1 MATPLSVEQAREIAL
16 FPDRW
21 SQFFR
26 TINGKEFSLAER
38 PYLIE
43 IYRHFGPA
51 KKNDSAKIILLK
63 CSRKVEKTE
72 TICNLLLYSL
82 LNIPY
87 FNAVYTAPRQPQVTR
102 FVEERFNGA
111 LMSSIN
117 QGCLLSARDKNSV
130 SHQTFNV
137 GARSLNHFY
146 AYSNWGDAQALL
158 GVEADL
164 CCIDEY
170 QDSDGDI
177 LPMLL
182 EMLAL
187 SEFKWVLISGTA
199 REQGSEFWKLWE
211 KSSKAEWDGSNWTHT
226 AESDIIG
233 YHISQPMHPEISEA
247 DRNMKRET
255 YTPRR
260 YANEVLG
267 EFFAGSTKPLTYGD
281 AIESIDGNRAVT
293 THLTAPKNSVMGI
306 DWGRETT
313 VVIMDPKSGDI
324 LNALKIDS
332 RDGDGDEVQA
342 VKDLILRYNAT
353 EVMCDIGYGARQVR
367 ELQNEFGERVKSC
380 YYSSRPLTPFE
391 FKRRDNNRNLIYM
404 VVVDRT
410 TYVEMAIEAI
420 KEGKHRLPWKDAS
433 ALDWVVDEWCA
444 LNSSA
449 ETDMLSNRP
458 VRGQRLT
465 KYGRDDD
472 DHAFHA
478 LIYARL
484 AADFEKEGEG
494 FEVRVFGE

>member
-1 MATPLSVEQAREIAL
+1 MADPLTIEQAREIAL
-16 FPDRW
+16 YPDRW
-21 SQFFR
+21 SQYFR
-26 TINGKEFSLAER
+26 TINGQPFSLALR

-43 IYRHFGPA
+43 IYRHFGPG
-51 KKNDSAKIILLK
+51 KKNSKSKILVLK

-72 TICNLLLYSL
+72 TLCNLLMYGL

-111 LMSSIN
+111 LMSSVN
-117 QGCLLSARDKNSV
+117 NGCLMKSKVKSSV

-146 AYSNWGDAQALL
+146 AYSNWGDAHALL

-170 QDSDGDI
+170 QDSGGDI

-187 SEFKWVLISGTA
+187 SEYKWVVVSGTA

-211 KSSKAEWDGSNWTHT
+211 KTTKGEWDGEKWIHG
-226 AESDIIG
+226 EGDIIG
-233 YHISQPMHPEISEA
+233 YHIQQSMHPEITPE
-247 DRNMKRET
+247 DIEQKRET

-260 YANEVLG
+260 FANEVLG
-267 EFFAGSTKPLTYGD
+267 QFFAGQTKPLTFAEALGTID
-281 AIESIDGNRAVT
+281 ANRSAT
-293 THLTAPKNSVMGI
+293 LSLTAPKTCVMGI

-313 VVIMDPKSGDI
+313 VVIMDPKTGDI
-324 LNALKIDS
+324 LNAMKLDS
-332 RDGDGDEVQA
+332 RAEDEVA
-342 VKDLILRYNAT
+342 EVKRLILKYNA
-353 EVMCDIGYGARQVR
+353 VQVVCDIGYGARQVR
-367 ELQNEFGERVKSC
+367 ELQEEFGERVKSC
-380 YYSSRPLTPFE
+380 YYSSRPLTPYE
-391 FKRRDNNRNLIYM
+391 YKRRDNNRNLIYM

-410 TYVEMAIEAI
+410 SYVEQAIEAI
-420 KEGKHRLPWKDAS
+420 KNQEHSLPWADQS
-433 ALDWVVDEWCA
+433 LEWVLNEWTS

-449 ETDMLSNRP
+449 EMDESSNKP
-458 VRGQRLT
+458 IRGQRLT

-478 LIYARL
+478 LVYARI
-484 AADFEKEGEG
+484 AADFADEGEG
-494 FEVRVFGE
+494 FEIRTFGG

>member
-1 MATPLSVEQAREIAL
+1 VGTALSVEQAREIAL
-16 FPDRW
+16 YPDRW

-38 PYLIE
+38 PYLID
-43 IYRHFGPA
+43 IYRQFQPQN
-51 KKNDSAKIILLK
+51 KNESAKIIVLK

-87 FNAVYTAPRQPQVTR
+87 FNAVYTAPRQPQVSR

-111 LMSSIN
+111 LQSSIN
-117 QGCLLSARDKNSV
+117 NGCLMKARDKNSI

-177 LPMLL
+177 LPMLI

-187 SEFKWVLISGTA
+187 SEYKWVLISGTA

-211 KSSKAEWDGSNWTHT
+211 KSSKGEWDGEKWNHDDD
-226 AESDIIG
+226 APIIG
-233 YHISQPMHPEISEA
+233 YHISQPMHPEISA
-247 DRNMKRET
+247 KDRALKKET

-260 YANEVLG
+260 FANEVLG
-267 EFFAGSTKPLTYGD
+267 EFFAGSTKPLTFAD
-281 AIESIDGNRAVT
+281 VVESIDGNRDIKTA
-293 THLTAPKNSVMGI
+293 LTAPENSVMGV

-313 VVIMDPKSGDI
+313 VVIMDPKTGEV

-353 EVMCDIGYGARQVR
+353 QVMCDVGYGARQVR
-367 ELQNEFGERVKSC
+367 ELQNEFGERVKCC
-380 YYSSRPLTPFE
+380 YYSSRPLTPYE
-391 FKRRDNNRNLIYM
+391 YKRRDNNRNLIYM

-410 TYVEMAIEAI
+410 TYVEQAIEAI
-420 KEGKHRLPWKDAS
+420 KKGEHSIPWKDQT
-433 ALDWVVDEWCA
+433 LNWVVDEWCA

-449 ETDMLSNRP
+449 ESDMLSNRP

-465 KYGRDDD
+465 KYGRDND

-484 AADFEKEGEG
+484 AADFDAEGEG
-494 FEVRVFGE
+494 FEMRIFGD

>member
-1 MATPLSVEQAREIAL
+1 MADPLTIEQAREIAL
-16 FPDRW
+16 YPDRW
-21 SQFFR
+21 SQYFR
-26 TINGKEFSLAER
+26 TINGQPFSLALR

-43 IYRHFGPA
+43 IYRHFGPG
-51 KKNDSAKIILLK
+51 KKNSKSKILVLK

-72 TICNLLLYSL
+72 TLCNLLMYGL

-111 LMSSIN
+111 LMSSVN
-117 QGCLLSARDKNSV
+117 NGCLMKSKVKSSV

-146 AYSNWGDAQALL
+146 AYSNWGDAHALL

-170 QDSDGDI
+170 QDSGGDI

-187 SEFKWVLISGTA
+187 SEYKWVVVSGTA

-211 KSSKAEWDGSNWTHT
+211 KTTKGEWDGENWIHG
-226 AESDIIG
+226 EGDIIG
-233 YHISQPMHPEISEA
+233 YHIQQSMHPEITPE
-247 DRNMKRET
+247 DIEQKRET

-260 YANEVLG
+260 FANEVLG
-267 EFFAGSTKPLTYGD
+267 QFFAGQTKPLTFAEALGTID
-281 AIESIDGNRAVT
+281 ANRSAT
-293 THLTAPKNSVMGI
+293 LSLTAPKTCVMGI

-313 VVIMDPKSGDI
+313 VVIMDPKTGDI
-324 LNALKIDS
+324 LNAMKLDS
-332 RDGDGDEVQA
+332 RAEDEVA
-342 VKDLILRYNAT
+342 EVKRLILKYNA
-353 EVMCDIGYGARQVR
+353 VQVVCDIGYGARQVR
-367 ELQNEFGERVKSC
+367 ELQEEFGERVKSC
-380 YYSSRPLTPFE
+380 YYSSRPLTPYE
-391 FKRRDNNRNLIYM
+391 YKRRDNNRNLIYM

-410 TYVEMAIEAI
+410 SYVEQAIEAI
-420 KEGKHRLPWKDAS
+420 KNQEHSLPWADQS
-433 ALDWVVDEWCA
+433 LEWVLNEWTS

-449 ETDMLSNRP
+449 EMDESSNKP
-458 VRGQRLT
+458 IRGQRLT

-478 LIYARL
+478 LVYARI
-484 AADFEKEGEG
+484 AADFADEGEG
-494 FEVRVFGE
+494 FEIRTFGG